1 MERTPVILGLTR
13 QAKLWGLP
21 MPYTLAVAAITVLPF
36 MWTSQYPIVDFH
48 PELSRF
54 FHREVSHL

>member
-1 MERTPVILGLTR
+1 MGGTGVVDRFLDIFSRYIDSGFGLLG
-13 QAKLWGLP
+13 GE
-21 MPYTLAVAAITVLPF
+21 VAFIA
-36 MWTSQYPIVDFH
+36 VDFH

>member
-1 MERTPVILGLTR
+1 MDYEQRDMLTWALDWAISGTLERLGSTIDDVVFLNVI
-13 QAKLWGLP
+13 P
-21 MPYTLAVAAITVLPF
+21 
-36 MWTSQYPIVDFH
+36 VDFH

>member
-1 MERTPVILGLTR
+1 LHVHADLRSLG
-13 QAKLWGLP
+13 
-21 MPYTLAVAAITVLPF
+21 
-36 MWTSQYPIVDFH
+36 VDFH